1 MKLTLDKRSDDV
13 YKILKKLG
21 SGSFGTTYLVEKE
34 NKNDGKT
41 YVLKE
46 IKIKPANI
54 TDVFSEIN
62 ILTKIAKSG
71 CNKYVLCYHDY
82 FINPSLQTINIITD
96 AFEDSITLSSLIKTY
111 QRQQQLFSRD
121 ELLKIMN
128 NLLSGLSYLHKL
140 GIAHGDIKPENIL
153 INKNLETQI
162 IDFGLSCSKHCKP
175 SGTILYTS
183 PEILIKLGSKK
194 EISLDTLQTADV
206 FSMGIVFYLLAN
218 LQFPYTIV
226 GNNPYNYD
234 NNSTNNIITN
244 DSNINDKF
252 LTINTNNSLR
262 RSSSQ
267 KEIPQLDNTII
278 NIDGLKKY
286 LFEVNNDN
294 DLSAILSLGNFY
306 KNRGNFIYSF
316 YNFNE
321 TDIDTNINKLIE
333 SMLIIKTKEKKSRP
347 SAKRLLGNLNKIIIQ
362 YNTSKA
368 ILGKRRE
375 ILVSPISPDNNNS
388 DFLQDF
394 KF

>member
-1 MKLTLDKRSDDV
+1 MKLTLDKRSDDT

-34 NKNDGKT
+34 MEERGKK

-46 IKIKPANI
+46 IKMRPSNI
-54 TDVFSEIN
+54 ADIFSEIN
-62 ILTKIAKSG
+62 ILAKISKNG
-71 CNKYVLCYHDY
+71 CNKYILCYHDY
-82 FINPSLQTINIITD
+82 FINPNLQTINIITD
-96 AFEDSITLSSLIKTY
+96 AFEDSITLSSLIKIY
-111 QRQQQLFSRD
+111 QTQKTLFSRD

-206 FSMGIVFYLLAN
+206 FSMGIVFYLLTN
-218 LQFPYTIV
+218 LQFPFTIV
-226 GNNPYNYD
+226 GKNPYNYD
-234 NNSTNNIITN
+234 TNT
-244 DSNINDKF
+244 SNIDSSSNKN
-252 LTINTNNSLR
+252 LTINTSLVKSNNIS
-262 RSSSQ
+262 
-267 KEIPQLDNTII
+267 ELDNTII

-316 YNFNE
+316 YNSNE
-321 TDIDTNINKLIE
+321 TPIDKNINELIE

-347 SAKRLLGNLNKIIIQ
+347 SAKRLLSNLNKIIIQ

-375 ILVSPISPDNNNS
+375 VLVSPVSPDGDNI
-388 DFLQDF
+388 FF
-394 KF
+394 